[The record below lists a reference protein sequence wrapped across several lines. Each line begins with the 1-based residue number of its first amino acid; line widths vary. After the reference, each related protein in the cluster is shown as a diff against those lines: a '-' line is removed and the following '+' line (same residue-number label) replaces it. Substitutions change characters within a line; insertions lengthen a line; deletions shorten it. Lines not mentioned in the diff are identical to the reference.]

1 MNEKQI
7 FQDFF
12 LFLKFMTALRNFFII
27 FEKLQRHH
35 HKNMFKFADIYGDY
49 VHRNYIIKALK
60 TFSSEGKEGESLI
73 YGPHG

>member
-1 MNEKQI
+1 MRSKFFKIFFILQIYDRTEK
-7 FQDFF
+7 
-12 LFLKFMTALRNFFII
+12 LFII

>member
-1 MNEKQI
+1 MRSKFFKIFFIPQIYDRTEK
-7 FQDFF
+7 
-12 LFLKFMTALRNFFII
+12 LFII